1 MTTIDIR
8 AIETTELKVKAFP
21 EVDQGFRVVMAESAL
36 DRCVERGSADMTRE
50 IGGILVGEV
59 LKDDS
64 GPYVR
69 VDDTVD
75 ALHADEKGAE
85 LTFTHETWE
94 HINKEMDTKHEGK
107 KIVGWYHTHPGFGV
121 FLSDRDEFIHKSFF
135 DQPFQIA
142 LVYDPKTREQGVFAW
157 KEGSTARMNRYWIGR
172 REHIWQRPA
181 GPEITSSS
189 DTVKAVAAAPDRD
202 SEDYGRID
210 WGATAM
216 VGLVMLMLGGA
227 GGWWMGSGSSA
238 QTQGQLQAQLVDAKY
253 TGAQEAIRT
262 LDMRIMGAVRAGFDN
277 AATNE
282 AIGLIDDE
290 LRAASA
296 ALGGESP
303 AQPAAPEAAPAA
315 PAAPAPKASKPA
327 ATDTPAAA
335 AVAKVAPPVDA
346 KAKARA
352 HIEQARAVAQ
362 ALASQR
368 GSVSAGLRELE
379 QIGNHSKNGKLDA
392 KSLSVQR
399 AALATLYADLSRDFK
414 KAGDTKRAA
423 RYLDV
428 AKTVNPKSG
437 RRYDKHIDKAKP
449 GETKPEKPKKNIRR
463 PGMKP

>member
-8 AIETTELKVKAFP
+8 AIETKELKVKAFP
-21 EVDQGFRVVMAESAL
+21 KVDQRFRVVMAESAL

-59 LKDDS
+59 LKDES

-94 HINKEMDTKHEGK
+94 HINKEMDTKHAGK

-157 KEGSTARMNRYWIGR
+157 EKGGTARMNRYWIGK
-172 REHIWQRPA
+172 REHVWKRADPGKIN
-181 GPEITSSS
+181 SSS
-189 DTVKAVAAAPDRD
+189 DSISHASSAPERESD
-202 SEDYGRID
+202 DYGRID

-216 VGLVMLMLGGA
+216 VGLVLLLLGGA

-238 QTQGQLQAQLVDAKY
+238 QTQGQMQAQLLEARLA
-253 TGAQEAIRT
+253 GAQEAVKT

-277 AATNE
+277 TATNE
-282 AIGLIDDE
+282 ALIMIDTE
-290 LRAASA
+290 LQAASEVLAGNASAKMEAPAAASA
-296 ALGGESP
+296 PDS
-303 AQPAAPEAAPAA
+303 
-315 PAAPAPKASKPA
+315 AAPAPKEPA
-327 ATDTPAAA
+327 ASQDTESALIKHIARARA
-335 AVAKVAPPVDA
+335 AVL
-346 KAKARA
+346 
-352 HIEQARAVAQ
+352 
-362 ALASQR
+362 ALGRQR
-368 GSVSAGLRELE
+368 GSVNAALKELE
-379 QIGNHSKNGKLDA
+379 LMGKRSQTSKLDA
-392 KSLSVQR
+392 QSLSVQR
-399 AALATLYADLSRDFK
+399 AALATLYADLSKDAK

-423 RYLDV
+423 RYLEV

-437 RRYDKHIDKAKP
+437 RRYDKQIGNPKP
-449 GETKPEKPKKNIRR
+449 GDKKTGKKKPAAQTPGKK
-463 PGMKP
+463 

>member
-1 MTTIDIR
+1 VTTIDIR
-8 AIETTELKVKAFP
+8 AIETTKLKKKPFP
-21 EVDQGFRVVMAESAL
+21 EVDQGFRVVMAESVI

-59 LKDDS
+59 LKDDA

-135 DQPFQIA
+135 DLPFQIA

-157 KEGSTARMNRYWIGR
+157 KKGGTARMNRYWIGR
-172 REHIWQRPA
+172 QEHIWQRPE
-181 GPEITSSS
+181 GPTLTSSS
-189 DTVKAVAAAPDRD
+189 DTVSAVSVAPERD

-216 VGLVMLMLGGA
+216 VGLVLLMLGGA

-238 QTQGQLQAQLVDAKY
+238 RTQGQMQAQLLDARY
-253 TGAQEAIRT
+253 VGAQEAVKT
-262 LDMRIMGAVRAGFDN
+262 LDMRVMAAVRAGFDN

-282 AIGLIDDE
+282 AIALIDSE
-290 LRAASA
+290 LRAATE
-296 ALGGESP
+296 ALEGKS
-303 AQPAAPEAAPAA
+303 PAA
-315 PAAPAPKASKPA
+315 PAAPGAKPATMDPKAAEAAKDVAPDAVAAKPA
-327 ATDTPAAA
+327 PVTDT
-335 AVAKVAPPVDA
+335 

-352 HIEQARAVAQ
+352 HIEQARAVAL
-362 ALASQR
+362 ALSSQR
-368 GSVSAGLRELE
+368 GSVKAALSELE
-379 QIGNHSKNGKLDA
+379 RMGGRAQSSKQDL

-414 KAGDTKRAA
+414 KSGDTKRAD

-437 RRYDKHIDKAKP
+437 RRYDKHTEKAKP
-449 GETKPEKPKKNIRR
+449 GETKKPNKKQGVRK
-463 PGMKP
+463 PGVKR

>member
-8 AIETTELKVKAFP
+8 AIETTKLKVKAFP
-21 EVDQGFRVVMAESAL
+21 EVDMGFRVVMAESAL

-75 ALHADEKGAE
+75 ALHAEEKGAE

-107 KIVGWYHTHPGFGV
+107 KIVGWYHTHPGFGI
-121 FLSDRDEFIHKSFF
+121 FLSDQDEFIHKSFF

-157 KEGSTARMNRYWIGR
+157 KKGSTARMNRYWIGR
-172 REHIWQRPA
+172 QEHIWQEPEA
-181 GPEITSSS
+181 PEITASS
-189 DTVKAVAAAPDRD
+189 DTIKAAVAQPDRD

-216 VGLVMLMLGGA
+216 VGLILLLLGSA

-238 QTQGQLQAQLVDAKY
+238 RTQNQLQVQLVEARVL
-253 TGAQEAIRT
+253 GAQDMVKS
-262 LDMRIMGAVRAGFDN
+262 LDTRVMGAVRAGFDN

-282 AIGLIDDE
+282 AIARIDIE

-296 ALGGESP
+296 ALDGSS
-303 AQPAAPEAAPAA
+303 AAKPEAPGATPATID
-315 PAAPAPKASKPA
+315 PKATEPA
-327 ATDTPAAA
+327 KKEDPAAA
-335 AVAKVAPPVDA
+335 TASSSSEADGKAKA
-346 KAKARA
+346 KTHIAKARA
-352 HIEQARAVAQ
+352 VAH

-368 GSVSAGLRELE
+368 GSVKAALAELE
-379 QIGNHSKNGKLDA
+379 RVGNHAQTQKLDS
-392 KSLSVQR
+392 KSVSVQR

-428 AKTVNPKSG
+428 AKTVNPKS
-437 RRYDKHIDKAKP
+437 RKRYDKHIEKPSPGGNKP
-449 GETKPEKPKKNIRR
+449 GKKQSDVRK
-463 PGMKP
+463 PGMKR

>member
-8 AIETTELKVKAFP
+8 AIETTKLKVKAFP
-21 EVDQGFRVVMAESAL
+21 KVDQGFRVVMAESAL

-59 LKDDS
+59 LKDES

-157 KEGSTARMNRYWIGR
+157 EKGGTARMNRYWIGR
-172 REHIWQRPA
+172 REHVWKQPDP
-181 GPEITSSS
+181 GKITSSS
-189 DTVKAVAAAPDRD
+189 DSMSPASSAPERESD
-202 SEDYGRID
+202 DYGRID

-216 VGLVMLMLGGA
+216 VGLVLLVLGGA

-238 QTQGQLQAQLVDAKY
+238 RSQGQMQAQLLEARLA
-253 TGAQEAIRT
+253 GAQEAVKT
-262 LDMRIMGAVRAGFDN
+262 LDMRVMGAVRAGFDN
-277 AATNE
+277 SATNE
-282 AIGLIDDE
+282 ALVVIDTE
-290 LRAASA
+290 LQAATAVLAGKPSAKKQAPATEATTPDPAASA
-296 ALGGESP
+296 PKE
-303 AQPAAPEAAPAA
+303 PAASEET
-315 PAAPAPKASKPA
+315 APK
-327 ATDTPAAA
+327 
-335 AVAKVAPPVDA
+335 VI
-346 KAKARA
+346 A
-352 HIEQARAVAQ
+352 HIERARAATI
-362 ALASQR
+362 ALARQR
-368 GSVSAGLRELE
+368 GGVNAALRELE
-379 QIGNHSKNGKLDA
+379 QMGNRSQTSKLDA

-399 AALATLYADLSRDFK
+399 AALATLYADLSRDAK

-423 RYLDV
+423 RYLEV

-437 RRYDKHIDKAKP
+437 RRYDKQIGNPKP
-449 GETKPEKPKKNIRR
+449 GDKKPGKQKPAAQA
-463 PGMKP
+463 PGTNK

>member
-1 MTTIDIR
+1 VTTIDIR

-50 IGGILVGEV
+50 IGGIWVGEV

-157 KEGSTARMNRYWIGR
+157 KKGSTARMNRYWIGR
-172 REHIWQRPA
+172 QEHNWQRPA

-189 DTVKAVAAAPDRD
+189 DTVKAVAAAPERD

-277 AATNE
+277 TATNE

-296 ALGGESP
+296 ALGGEK
-303 AQPAAPEAAPAA
+303 PAAPGAAPAA
-315 PAAPAPKASKPA
+315 PAAPASPATPDPKAKQPEKEAPA
-327 ATDTPAAA
+327 AP
-335 AVAKVAPPVDA
+335 AVAKSSDPTA
-346 KAKARA
+346 KAVA
-352 HIEQARAVAQ
+352 HIEQARAVAR
-362 ALASQR
+362 ALARQR

-379 QIGNHSKNGKLDA
+379 QIGSRSQNGKLDA

-449 GETKPEKPKKNIRR
+449 GQTKPGEQKKNIRR